1 MPTTVSQNLIQL
13 IHAFYIAESVD
24 GPDSS
29 MGFYATGQYL
39 AIIPGKVESSISNPI
54 SSIVLPN
61 GSKYDPHG
69 TYAAP
74 KVPGSVSFEVVLRA
88 RRDIE
93 VSATDRN
100 NLETEIMS
108 VFAGWSTLIGYRG
121 ILYGAFG
128 HYFSDTK
135 QAEATAR
142 FTGLSANW
150 GMPKQISTLFG
161 GPGKTTRGIETA
173 TLKLSFDLLSNWTWE
188 Y

>member
-13 IHAFYIAESVD
+13 IHDFYIAESVD
-24 GPDSS
+24 GPTVG
-29 MGFYATGQYL
+29 MGFYATGEFL
-39 AIIPGKVESSISNPI
+39 AIISGKVESSISNPI

-88 RRDIE
+88 RQDIE

-100 NLETEIMS
+100 NLETEIMG

-121 ILYGAFG
+121 ILYGAFA
-128 HYFSDTK
+128 DTK
-135 QAEATAR
+135 PSEATAR

-150 GMPKQISTLFG
+150 GMPKQISRFRG

-188 Y
+188 YY